1 MEKSKFGKSQLNN
14 ASPKWVVPTVSSLI
28 VLIAVAQLAIS
39 GDPSLAD
46 VFKIKTINYL
56 NALSILIAGIAPF
69 WGVVIK
75 SSNPEE

>member
-14 ASPKWVVPTVSSLI
+14 VSPKWVVPTVSSLI

-75 SSNPEE
+75 SSTPKD

>member
-1 MEKSKFGKSQLNN
+1 MDKSKFGKSQLNN

-75 SSNPEE
+75 SSTPKD

>member
-1 MEKSKFGKSQLNN
+1 MEKTKFGKSQLNN

-75 SSNPEE
+75 SSTPED

>member
-75 SSNPEE
+75 SSTPKD

>member
-46 VFKIKTINYL
+46 VFKIKSGNYL
-56 NALSILIAGIAPF
+56 NALSVLITGIATF
-69 WGVVIK
+69 WGVEIK
-75 SSNPEE
+75 SSTPKD